1 MNTQK
6 RYRAFGLY
14 IAVILIL
21 ALLWV
26 LRDSSSG
33 FGQNASYKTVGIANG
48 SGEFHGQHP
57 AVRRAAS

>member
-33 FGQNASYKTVGIANG
+33 FGQNSSYTYAQ
-48 SGEFHGQHP
+48 F
-57 AVRRAAS
+57 